1 MNQTAYLTE
10 LWTDLN
16 RISICICCDH
26 IICKFWRIWHR
37 NKVSKL
43 SLIYQSTSEITS
55 TPFEWTEKRRIDTMN
70 LISMNL
76 HLIQRQLAK
85 RSCSKYVASEVKSL
99 HQLSFLFAKFGT
111 SYISLLYIRFFLFL
125 QLLVICSER
134 NHLEFRRT
142 RYPHCFGMKISNL
155 PFPFPSTYGDNGLTF
170 LSLFP

>member
-1 MNQTAYLTE
+1 MKQTAYLTE

-55 TPFEWTEKRRIDTMN
+55 TPFEWTEKWRIDTMN
-70 LISMNL
+70 LISINL

-85 RSCSKYVASEVKSL
+85 RSCSKYVASEVKSFYLPNLAL
-99 HQLSFLFAKFGT
+99 HTYLFSTFVSFFFCSCWLSVQKGTIWSFVVPVILIALVWKFPI
-111 SYISLLYIRFFLFL
+111 YL
-125 QLLVICSER
+125 
-134 NHLEFRRT
+134 
-142 RYPHCFGMKISNL
+142 
-155 PFPFPSTYGDNGLTF
+155 FPFPSTYGDNGLTF